1 MTPPTRGV
9 RVESRFFH
17 EVCMHVRLPL
27 AATALTVLTATSVFA
42 QAPAQTD
49 YSQVQIKVTKLS
61 GDFHMLEGSGGV
73 IGVLPG
79 PDGVFM
85 VDSQFAPL
93 TEKIVAA
100 IRTVSDKPIRY
111 MVNTHLHPDHTG
123 GNENLGK
130 MGVSLLS
137 RPQLRARLAGGARPA
152 PAAALATLTY
162 DEKTTIHMNG
172 EEVQLIPVRTAHTDG
187 DTMIY
192 FTKANV
198 IMTGDFFRSIQYPY
212 PDRNSGGTFK
222 GLVEGLNAVIAL
234 AGPATK
240 IVPGHGPVVTKA
252 EVAAH
257 RDTAVALAAKVEAQ
271 VKQGKSADEIAA
283 MKLTNEFDA
292 RIQQP
297 GTTGERFVRALVAE
311 YGGK

>member
-1 MTPPTRGV
+1 MTY
-9 RVESRFFH
+9 RVH
-17 EVCMHVRLPL
+17 L
-27 AATALTVLTATSVFA
+27 AAAVCAATVLMGVTVLA
-42 QAPAQTD
+42 QAPAAPAQQTD
-49 YSQVQIKVTKLS
+49 YSQVQIKVTRLS
-61 GDFHMLEGSGGV
+61 GDFHTLEGSGGM

-85 VDSQFAPL
+85 VDSQYAPL

-100 IRTVSDKPIRY
+100 IKTISDKPIRY

-137 RPQLRARLAGGARPA
+137 RPQLRSRLAGGARPS
-152 PAAALATLTY
+152 PPAALATLTY

-172 EEVQLIPVRTAHTDG
+172 EEVQLIPVRNAHTDG

-192 FTKANV
+192 FVKANV

-212 PDRNSGGTFK
+212 PDRNNGGSFK
-222 GLVEGLNAVIAL
+222 GLVEGLTAVVNL

-257 RDTAVALAAKVEAQ
+257 RDTAVALAAKVEAL
-271 VKQGKSADEIAA
+271 VKQGKTADEIATA
-283 MKLTNEFDA
+283 KLTNEFDA
-292 RIQQP
+292 KIQQP

-311 YGGK
+311 YSAK